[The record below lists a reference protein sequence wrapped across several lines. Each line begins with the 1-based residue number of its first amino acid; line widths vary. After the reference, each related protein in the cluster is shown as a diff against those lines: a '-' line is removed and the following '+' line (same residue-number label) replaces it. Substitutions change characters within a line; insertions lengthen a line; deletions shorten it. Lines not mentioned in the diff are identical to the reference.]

1 MVVFFPERMEV
12 MGVQPRL
19 QGESK
24 RGSPRVGNKAGGK
37 APNLRKLF
45 LPLSVW
51 GFHHISRFV
60 LKTTVIA

>member
-45 LPLSVW
+45 LPLSV
-51 GFHHISRFV
+51 
-60 LKTTVIA
+60 